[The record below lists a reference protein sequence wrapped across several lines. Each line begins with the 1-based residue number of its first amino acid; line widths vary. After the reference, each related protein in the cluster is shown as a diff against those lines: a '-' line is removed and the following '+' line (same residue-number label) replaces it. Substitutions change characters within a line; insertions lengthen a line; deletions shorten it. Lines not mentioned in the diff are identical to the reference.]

1 MMKDFEVTYCLGES
15 LMYFSIRNFST
26 DPIKNSVLVS
36 FDIENRLKING
47 LCLEDMSSDNKWYY
61 EENILFTYT
70 QEIETLFIID
80 FDLSNTVR
88 MFFKSL
94 IDGNSYY
101 PKLKYVYLI
110 GCDGNYGRES
120 FYDNLIHFY
129 EEKNDY
135 IVLDGRDSIKEIGAN
150 LVFWIMDENE

>member
-1 MMKDFEVTYCLGES
+1 MMKDFEVTYCVGES

-26 DPIKNSVLVS
+26 DPIKNSILVS
-36 FDIENRLKING
+36 FDIENRLKVNG
-47 LCLEDMSSDNKWYY
+47 LCLEDMSSNNKC
-61 EENILFTYT
+61 
-70 QEIETLFIID
+70 
-80 FDLSNTVR
+80 
-88 MFFKSL
+88 L
-94 IDGNSYY
+94 IDGNAYY

-110 GCDGNYGRES
+110 GCDGRYGRES

-150 LVFWIMDENE
+150 LVFWIMDDNE